1 MNIIATFLILIAIVL
16 SLLTCIALIGWWR
29 GIDSVVFPGLGLVVA
44 MPAIIVSLLVLNGG
58 FVVAAAAVKP
68 RRESFSETRLEQ
80 KFEYPNDIFGGCG
93 NGVLDLSIAEDP
105 KNWGQNPNDYH
116 LKVCINY
123 DDLDSIHDVFAPGII
138 KSENYERGVN
148 YQKVVEENR
157 NILQKFALKY
167 PMLGRIEDM
176 YEDYVFTPDEV
187 EKLREECLLLKAA
200 ETDST
205 ADLALRKLIY
215 ACDEALKENSYLM
228 FSSD

>member
-1 MNIIATFLILIAIVL
+1 MNIIASFLILIAIVL

-29 GIDSVVFPGLGLVVA
+29 GIDSVVFPGLGLVAA
-44 MPAIIVSLLVLNGG
+44 MPAVIVLLLILNIG
-58 FVVAAAAVKP
+58 FVVVAAVVKP
-68 RRESFSETRLEQ
+68 RSESVSETRLEQ

-93 NGVLDLSIAEDP
+93 NGVLDLSIAKDP
-105 KNWGQNPNDYH
+105 KNWGQNPNDHH

-157 NILQKFALKY
+157 NIFQKFALKY

-176 YEDYVFTPDEV
+176 YEDYFFTPDEV
-187 EKLREECLLLKAA
+187 EKLREECVQLKAA
-200 ETDST
+200 KPDSA

-228 FSSD
+228 FSGD

>member
-1 MNIIATFLILIAIVL
+1 MNTIASFLILIAIVL

-29 GIDSVVFPGLGLVVA
+29 GIDSVLFPGLGLIVA
-44 MPAIIVSLLVLNGG
+44 MPALIVLLLVLNIG
-58 FVVAAAAVKP
+58 FVVGAAVVKP
-68 RRESFSETRLEQ
+68 RTESVSETKLEQ
-80 KFEYPNDIFGGCG
+80 KFEYPNDIFYGCG
-93 NGVLDLSIAEDP
+93 NGVLDLSIAIDP
-105 KNWGQNPNDYH
+105 KNWGQNPNDHH
-116 LKVCINY
+116 LKICITY

-148 YQKVVEENR
+148 YEKVVEENR
-157 NILQKFALKY
+157 NILQKFVLKY

-187 EKLREECLLLKAA
+187 GKLREECLQLKTAKPN
-200 ETDST
+200 ST

-228 FSSD
+228 FSGD